1 MSIYKAI
8 HDNIVN
14 SNKDLKEE
22 WKPVGSG
29 LERHRILPRHQG
41 GTYDE
46 SNCTYLTRRQHII
59 AHWLLWKIHRH
70 EGDLFAW
77 QWMIGI
83 KVYPMLGKTHS
94 KKTRLKMSEAA
105 LGRVFT
111 EEHRANI
118 GKSGKGRIP
127 PNKGKTGVVK
137 HSKETRQKIGI
148 ASSKTNK
155 GRKHSKESRHN
166 MSIAAKKRERKPMSE
181 ETKLKIALTLK
192 GKKHNEIRTWK
203 RYR

>member
-29 LERHRILPRHQG
+29 LQRHRILPRHQG
-41 GTYDE
+41 GTYEE

-77 QWMIGI
+77 KFMIGV
-83 KVYPMLGKTHS
+83 KVCPMLGKTHS
-94 KKTRLKMSEAA
+94 K
-105 LGRVFT
+105 
-111 EEHRANI
+111 
-118 GKSGKGRIP
+118 
-127 PNKGKTGVVK
+127 
-137 HSKETRQKIGI
+137 ETRQRIGI
-148 ASSKTNK
+148 ASIKTNK

-166 MSIAAKKRERKPMSE
+166 MSIGAKKRERKPMSE